1 MLAIAHDS
9 AGFGDVA
16 KLVSELHRKRARQGT
31 EPHSR
36 RIQGHHR
43 SPHLAPLHRPA
54 RAAITSKDIED
65 FGTWLIKREKE
76 GVLAAGQSEK
86 GRKFGLA
93 IVNKLLTLTSMVFGY
108 AVCHN
113 WAAGNP
119 AHTSKSKAGRSARE
133 RRRRRS
139 VGEQRSSAF
148 TCCSARAVAA
158 RPPHRS

>member
-1 MLAIAHDS
+1 MIRQVLATLPSSSASYIANVRVKVRNLTAAEYKDS
-9 AGFGDVA
+9 IDRHI
-16 KLVSELHRKRARQGT
+16 L
-31 EPHSR
+31 PHFIGR
-36 RIQGHHR
+36 RVR
-43 SPHLAPLHRPA
+43 
-54 RAAITSKDIED
+54 AITSKDIED
-65 FGTWLIKREKE
+65 FGTWLIKRGKE